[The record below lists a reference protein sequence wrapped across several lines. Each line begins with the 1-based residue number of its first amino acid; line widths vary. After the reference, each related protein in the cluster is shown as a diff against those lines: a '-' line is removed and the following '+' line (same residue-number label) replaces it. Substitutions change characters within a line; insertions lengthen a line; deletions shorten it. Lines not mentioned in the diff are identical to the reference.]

1 MITQNFQFLLE
12 GEQIFNWELNVSI
25 QLNVNSTLAQK
36 LDYFVTAAM
45 QNFSQMFAFL
55 VFLPMLQYMQVFP
68 VHS

>member
-25 QLNVNSTLAQK
+25 NNVNSALAQE
-36 LDYFVTAAM
+36 LDSFVTAAM
-45 QNFSQMFAFL
+45 QNFSQMFAVF
-55 VFLPMLQYMQVFP
+55 VFLPMLQYMQVSP